1 MIQHRPIKDAM
12 KSTLQLYVSILV
24 SDKVEMILDK
34 MVLWAYFDLYEPVTF
49 VDLTVDLVV
58 DCRHSLNAAVGL

>member
-1 MIQHRPIKDAM
+1 M

-34 MVLWAYFDLYEPVTF
+34 MVLWAYFDLYEPV
-49 VDLTVDLVV
+49 VV